1 MSYKN
6 VKYVNAVPAKA
17 AQGVVRAVYDQAGKE
32 IGMLPD
38 AVVMF
43 SASEQMLTASWGL
56 FREALLSSGPAP
68 RLVKEAVAAQVS
80 KLNECPFCVDAH
92 SIMLYGGGA
101 GTFATSLLSGAP
113 ELAGDPE
120 LTAVAEW
127 AGTMMT
133 RPVGPVAAPFPAEQV
148 PDVVGTL
155 VEFHFLNRVINV
167 LLTGTF
173 LPGSN
178 RVKAIARRVGGRVL
192 ARRIK
197 ARRAPGGA
205 AGLTGGYPLPADLSW
220 AAPQPAIAAALAALA
235 AATDAAAQQVV
246 PGSAIVAVGRA
257 LDRWDGRFPGP
268 SRAWLA
274 DLLADVPTADQ
285 PAGRLALLTALA
297 PFQVTDADVE
307 AFRAEHS
314 ADADLVGLVSW
325 AAFAAARR
333 IGAWS
338 VPAPVAV

>member
-1 MSYKN
+1 VAQKN
-6 VKYVNAVPAKA
+6 VKYVDVVPAKA
-17 AQGVVRAVYDQAGKE
+17 AQGLIRAVYDQARKE

-38 AVVMF
+38 AVTMF
-43 SASEQMLTASWGL
+43 SPSEQIGTASWGL
-56 FREALLSSGPAP
+56 FREALLSTGPAP

-80 KLNECPFCVDAH
+80 KLNDCPFCVDAH

-127 AGTMMT
+127 AESVMI
-133 RPVGPVAAPFPAEQV
+133 RPAGQVTAPFPGEQV

-167 LLTGTF
+167 LLAGTF

-178 RVKAIARRVGGRVL
+178 RVKAIARRVGGKVM
-192 ARRIK
+192 AKRIK
-197 ARRAPGGA
+197 APRAPGGA
-205 AGLTGGYPLPADLSW
+205 VGLAGGYPLPADLSW
-220 AAPQPAIAAALAALA
+220 AAPQPAIGAALARLA
-235 AATDAAAQQVV
+235 ATTEAVALELM
-246 PGSAIVAVGRA
+246 PGAAIVAVGRA
-257 LDRWDGRFPGP
+257 LDRWDGQFRGP

-274 DLLADVPTADQ
+274 ELLADLPAADQ

-307 AFRAEHS
+307 AFRAEHP

-338 VPAPVAV
+338 VPAPAPV